1 MGHQPFE
8 SWILSNEPLLPEE
21 EQRLNKHIAKCE
33 SCQEISTAW
42 QEVEDIFTS
51 RPLAEPKTGFTGRW
65 LFRLEEMNKAEIAR
79 RQRRSS
85 WMFFGVMAGAALVIL
100 SILMIQF
107 VSSIHGPVQLF
118 ITGITMLAGL
128 LTLAEAVQVA
138 FIPFVEVLIVSVPPI
153 WWFFIAF
160 GASILTMLLAI
171 SVRQI
176 LNPRRV
182 SL

>member
-8 SWILSNEPLLPEE
+8 SWIFSEELLLPEQ
-21 EQRLNKHIAKCE
+21 EQRLNKHIKECE
-33 SCQEISTAW
+33 SCHKISAAW
-42 QEVEDIFTS
+42 QEVDDIFNST
-51 RPLAEPKTGFTGRW
+51 PLAEPKAGFTGRW
-65 LFRLEEMNKAEIAR
+65 LFRLDEMNKAEIAR

-100 SILMIQF
+100 SILVIQF
-107 VSSIHGPVQLF
+107 ISSVHGPVQMF

-138 FIPFVEVLIVSVPPI
+138 FIPFIEVLIVSVPPI

-160 GASILTMLLAI
+160 GASILTLLLAV